1 MTQSTS
7 PTPLEKASAAR
18 IQAIVNHGFTERQAQ
33 FLALVIR
40 HAGVCVPR
48 QYAQVAGIAQGA
60 KCNAFFDR
68 LVRRGHARAIEC
80 VHNRARLY
88 LVHSRLLYHA
98 IGEPS
103 SRYRRPVSPRLALDR
118 LMLLD
123 AMLSTPADHWL
134 ATAAEKAAALRLT
147 AETWASDGFPIG
159 IQGDGGVV
167 VLYLAPE
174 PWPDAFRT
182 FLRAHAPLLQGV
194 PTWTI
199 RIVLP
204 RRFGHAHDHYQRA
217 VHEELESPLPA
228 ALIADLKRY
237 FKCRRTIHTAGDPQA
252 DEVFRA
258 GHQRFSTPR
267 FDDLH
272 RRWIKDGDESF
283 NSASAA
289 AIAQALESGAGRVES
304 FVLPHSYRHLSPLVG
319 QSRSTAEEVEKG
331 VEERDHRGDTA
342 RRRSQ
347 PRASTPWR
355 PHERVVVM

>member
-1 MTQSTS
+1 MN
-7 PTPLEKASAAR
+7 PDRL
-18 IQAIVNHGFTERQAQ
+18 QAIVEHGFTERQAR
-33 FLALVIR
+33 FLELVMR

-88 LVHSRLLYHA
+88 LVHSKLLYHA

-103 SRYRRPVSPRLALDR
+103 SRFRRPVSPRLALER

-123 AMLSTPADHWL
+123 AVLSTPVSEWL
-134 ATAAEKAAALRLT
+134 ATPAEKAAALPLT
-147 AETWASDGFPIG
+147 PEMKLPDGFPIG
-159 IQGDGGVV
+159 VQADGRIV

-182 FLRAHAPLLQGV
+182 FLHAHAPLLQSA
-194 PTWTI
+194 PQWTL

-204 RRFGHAHDHYQRA
+204 RRFASAHDTYQRA
-217 VHEELESPLPA
+217 VHEELESSLSA

-237 FKCRRTIHTAGDPQA
+237 FECRRDFPTTGDPQA
-252 DEVFRA
+252 DDIFRA
-258 GHQRFSTPR
+258 GHRKFGTPR
-267 FDDLH
+267 FDDLY
-272 RRWIKDGDESF
+272 RRWIKQGDEVF
-283 NSASAA
+283 AGLASAA
-289 AIAQALESGAGRVES
+289 ITNALESGAGRVES

-319 QSRSTAEEVEKG
+319 QSRSTDEDVEKG
-331 VEERDHRGDTA
+331 VEKRAARGA
-342 RRRSQ
+342 AGRRRSQ
-347 PRASTPWR
+347 PRVSTPWASR
-355 PHERVVVM
+355 ERAMVM

>member
-1 MTQSTS
+1 MMQSTS
-7 PTPLEKASAAR
+7 PSPLEQASAAR
-18 IQAIVNHGFTERQAQ
+18 IQAIVNHGFTERQAR
-33 FLALVIR
+33 FLALVMR

-103 SRYRRPVSPRLALDR
+103 SRYRRPVSPRLALER
-118 LMLLD
+118 VMLLD

-134 ATAAEKAAALRLT
+134 ATPAEKAAALPLT
-147 AETWASDGFPIG
+147 SEMKVPDGFPIG
-159 IQGDGGVV
+159 VQADGRIV

-182 FLRAHAPLLQGV
+182 FLRAYAPLLQGL

-204 RRFGHAHDHYQRA
+204 RRFGHAQDDYQRA
-217 VHEELESPLPA
+217 VHEELEAPLPA
-228 ALIADLKRY
+228 ALVADLKRY
-237 FKCRRTIHTAGDPQA
+237 FECRRTIHTAGDPQA
-252 DEVFRA
+252 DNAFRA
-258 GHQRFSTPR
+258 GHQRFGTPR
-267 FDDLH
+267 FDDLY
-272 RRWIKDGDESF
+272 RRWIKHGDDSF
-283 NSASAA
+283 NSASST
-289 AIAQALESGAGRVES
+289 AITGALETGVGRVES

-319 QSRSTAEEVEKG
+319 EARSSVEAVEKG
-331 VEERDHRGDTA
+331 VEEGDYRGDIG
-342 RRRSQ
+342 RGRPQ
-347 PRASTPWR
+347 PLVSTPWR
-355 PHERVVVM
+355 PRERVVVM